1 MSVEDSSPASS
12 EQPSSSVTSVSSIER
27 SLTLSHSSASIAIGQ
42 RLQLVAT
49 LQGSD
54 ASLSWSSSNSSVASV
69 SSLGLVEGRSNGK
82 ATITV
87 SAEGLSATCAIEVY
101 EDSDSDHVDFDIFA
115 FNDTHGNASDT
126 PGKGIGIAK
135 VTTLLKGLTKDKESV
150 IISQGDMWQGSVE
163 SNYTHGLLMTDW
175 MNQLGFA
182 SMTVGNHEFDWGQEA
197 IKENIEIAEFPIL
210 GINVLH
216 ESNHERVD
224 YLQPSATFM
233 RGEAKIGV
241 IGAIGNCLS
250 SISSSMVKGIYFAT
264 DSELSNLVKAE
275 SKRLREEEQCDFV
288 IYSIHGSA
296 RDDEDENYD
305 ITLSSER
312 YVDLVLEGHTHSP
325 YCYTDDAGI
334 YHVQSAANNVGFY
347 QLSVDFNMKYKSF
360 DITPKYFDTS
370 AYSSYS
376 SLTPDSETSALF
388 EKYAPMYEHVYR
400 DVGYNDIYRDANALR
415 NLIADLYLEAAK
427 EKWGKDY
434 AIALGG
440 GYLSC
445 RGRGLPAGVVS
456 YSKLAELFPFDND
469 VVLCSTTAE
478 YFVNTSYYNGENTN
492 YFCSWSEEGK
502 QIRDRLSKGEMG
514 SNELIYLVTDTYNSD
529 YAPNHLTVLDHL
541 AYGGRYARDLLSDY
555 AESGGFGRPLNP
567 ETPPSIESHAGTIED
582 PKTIAEALSL
592 AANHV
597 GSSASNAGSS
607 PYFFQGTLTQAAT
620 KVDGYGDLNSL
631 YVGDEGGSSI
641 LIYRLKKTADRN
653 LVFSSTADLKVGD
666 VLLFYGAPFT
676 YNGDYNSNTAE
687 FSSGTYLYMLNG
699 ALVVE
704 E

>member
-1 MSVEDSSPASS
+1 MAD
-12 EQPSSSVTSVSSIER
+12 
-27 SLTLSHSSASIAIGQ
+27 
-42 RLQLVAT
+42 
-49 LQGSD
+49 
-54 ASLSWSSSNSSVASV
+54 
-69 SSLGLVEGRSNGK
+69 
-82 ATITV
+82 
-87 SAEGLSATCAIEVY
+87 GLSATCAVEVH
-101 EDSDSDHVDFDIFA
+101 EDADSDHVGFDIFA

-135 VTTLLKGLTKDKESV
+135 VTTLLKDLTKDKESV

-175 MNQLGFA
+175 MNQLGFV

-197 IKENIEIAEFPIL
+197 IKENIEIAEFPML

-224 YLQPSATFM
+224 YLQPSTTFM
-233 RGEAKIGV
+233 RGDAKIGV

-275 SKRLREEEQCDFV
+275 SKRLREEEKCDFV

-296 RDDEDENYD
+296 RDDEEENYD
-305 ITLSSER
+305 ITLSSDR

-347 QLSVDFNMKYKSF
+347 QLSVDLNMKYKSF
-360 DITPKYFDTS
+360 DITPKYRDTS

-376 SLTPDSETSALF
+376 SLTPDAETSALF
-388 EKYAPMYEHVYR
+388 EKYAPMYEHVYK
-400 DVGYNDIYRDANALR
+400 DVGYNDYFRDANALR
-415 NLIADLYLEAAK
+415 SLIAELYLSAAM
-427 EKWGKDY
+427 EKWGSQY
-434 AIALGG
+434 TIALGG

-456 YSKLAELFPFDND
+456 YGKLAELFPFDND

-502 QIRDRLSKGEMG
+502 RIQQRLSQGEMG
-514 SNELIYLVTDTYNSD
+514 GSELIYLVTDTYNSD

-541 AYGGRYARDLLSDY
+541 AYGGLYARDLLSDY
-555 AESGGFGRPLNP
+555 AESGGFGHPLDP
-567 ETPPSIESHAGTIED
+567 ETPPSGESHAGTVED
-582 PKTIAEALSL
+582 PKTIAEALL
-592 AANHV
+592 QAANHI

-607 PYFFQGTLTQAAT
+607 PYFFQGVVTQAAS

-631 YVGDEGGSSI
+631 YIGDEDGSSI
-641 LIYRLKKTADRN
+641 LVYRLKRTAERT
-653 LVFSSTADLKVGD
+653 LVFASADDLKVGD
-666 VLLFYGAPFT
+666 ALVFYGAPFT
-676 YNGDYNSNTAE
+676 YNGDTAE
-687 FSSGTYLYMLNG
+687 FSTGTYLYKLNG
-699 ALVVE
+699 EPVLE